1 VFGVVS
7 VEDEKTSDVG
17 EKNKSEQQSVFWSSQ
32 RLSLGLS
39 GLEDDRFLSLSLSL
53 SLIFFFV
60 WMTNILCKDGGYGF
74 LVCGGE
80 NLFFFFLSFFFKFF
94 VGLPRIPSFLCNHL
108 FITNFFLSSF
118 S

>member
-80 NLFFFFLSFFFKFF
+80 NLFFFLKVFSLSF
-94 VGLPRIPSFLCNHL
+94 LLAFLEFPL
-108 FITNFFLSSF
+108 FCVTTYL
-118 S
+118 

>member
-17 EKNKSEQQSVFWSSQ
+17 EKNESEQQSVFWSSQ

-53 SLIFFFV
+53 SFFS
-60 WMTNILCKDGGYGF
+60 LYG
-74 LVCGGE
+74 
-80 NLFFFFLSFFFKFF
+80 
-94 VGLPRIPSFLCNHL
+94 
-108 FITNFFLSSF
+108 
-118 S
+118 